1 MFDLLGHVWLK
12 EKRLEWNGLSYE
24 MPIRM
29 FGWVILSRN
38 SDSQAI
44 GIPAV

>member
-1 MFDLLGHVWLK
+1 MFDLLGDVWLQ

-24 MPIRM
+24 MPVLM
-29 FGWVILSRN
+29 FGLVILSRN
-38 SDSQAI
+38 SDFQAI